1 MDTKRDEILD
11 LVRSYV
17 NNLEDYINKGY
28 ITSSRRAR
36 KALAELIPITRK
48 ERQNIL
54 KHRIERKGR

>member
-1 MDTKRDEILD
+1 MDTKRGEILD

-36 KALAELIPITRK
+36 KALADLIPITRE
-48 ERQNIL
+48 ERKRIL
-54 KHRIERKGR
+54 EHRIEHKGR